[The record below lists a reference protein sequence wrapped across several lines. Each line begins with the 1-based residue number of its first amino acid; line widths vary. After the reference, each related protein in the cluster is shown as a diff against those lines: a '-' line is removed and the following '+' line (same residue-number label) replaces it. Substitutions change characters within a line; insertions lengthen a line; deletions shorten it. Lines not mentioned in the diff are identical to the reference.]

1 MLTARTTT
9 GMGVEM
15 DIAKALDL
23 YSQSGKQGHASA
35 LIRLGYL
42 YQFGMAEPGTDT
54 HPDSVVC
61 AGGMLVFTGILCIPF
76 VLRHR
81 W

>member
-54 HPDSVVC
+54 HPD
-61 AGGMLVFTGILCIPF
+61 
-76 VLRHR
+76 
-81 W
+81 

>member
-1 MLTARTTT
+1 
-9 GMGVEM
+9 MGVEM

-54 HPDSVVC
+54 YPAQWCVRIECWFLQAFSAFLACV
-61 AGGMLVFTGILCIPF
+61 
-76 VLRHR
+76 RHR
-81 W
+81 G